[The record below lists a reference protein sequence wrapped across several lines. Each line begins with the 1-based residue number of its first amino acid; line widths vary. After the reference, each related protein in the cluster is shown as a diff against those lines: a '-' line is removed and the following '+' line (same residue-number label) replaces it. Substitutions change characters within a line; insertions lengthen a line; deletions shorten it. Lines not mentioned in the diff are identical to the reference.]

1 MAALVHHT
9 GNFPN
14 IGFSHLDSCHCH
26 NEVRTPPFRALMNF
40 LINSFIRPHR
50 LLGIPIIE
58 DTEPAWFPANELR
71 EVHGIVPHEPSE
83 IERTLFCIQADG
95 SEGFCCPTYTLPE
108 EELQEEE

>member
-1 MAALVHHT
+1 MINNSL
-9 GNFPN
+9 
-14 IGFSHLDSCHCH
+14 IGLICKH
-26 NEVRTPPFRALMNF
+26 NLQ
-40 LINSFIRPHR
+40 LCR

-71 EVHGIVPHEPSE
+71 EVHGIVPHEPTE